1 MQLTVLVM
9 SALTSTSALQLRSP
23 FLAKPVIKQ
32 PDPASKVLT
41 LRGGAADIGPIT
53 PYNVGMASAAFG
65 ALYFVQMFFMTE
77 KAGEMYWGANNEP
90 KSVQAKT
97 MTKWFGLAI
106 LNQAIIGFWTLY
118 NGFDPVMLC
127 KASTVTWGTAFLLYY
142 KNHVQDG
149 LLVDPSGMFVQGA
162 FVLLSGYFG
171 FM

>member
-9 SALTSTSALQLRSP
+9 SALTSTSALQLHSP
-23 FLAKPVIKQ
+23 LLAKPVIKQ
-32 PDPASKVLT
+32 PEPASKVLT

-53 PYNVGMASAAFG
+53 PYNVGMASVVFQ
-65 ALYFVQMFFMTE
+65 ALYFVQMFFMTDE
-77 KAGEMYWGANNEP
+77 AGEMYWGANNEP
-90 KSVQAKT
+90 KSVQVKT

-106 LNQAIIGFWTLY
+106 LNQAITGFWALY

-127 KASTVTWGTAFLLYY
+127 KANVVSWGLAFMLYY
-142 KNHVQDG
+142 KNYAQDG
-149 LLVDPSGMFVQGA
+149 LLADPSGMFVQGA